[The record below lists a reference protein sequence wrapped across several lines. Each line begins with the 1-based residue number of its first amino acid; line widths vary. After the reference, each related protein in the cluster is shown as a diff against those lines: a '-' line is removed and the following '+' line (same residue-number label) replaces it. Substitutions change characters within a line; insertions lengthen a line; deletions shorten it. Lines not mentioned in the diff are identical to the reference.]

1 MFELYQLII
10 IGWFAIMGILVGR
23 AIAKA
28 RSRRTLRD
36 ATTQAKRLTDE
47 ASQRAVQTV
56 KEGETRAREEALQV
70 RREAESLERQSSEQ
84 NVLLEERVQ
93 RLEGR
98 NEKREADIAKA
109 EGVLES
115 RQAEVTETKDQA
127 QEWKQEARSMRHA
140 YRDGLEEQAGET
152 ARQIQEQL
160 TEAMAEETRA
170 QCADRLRNL
179 ETAEAEELV
188 RQAKRIMGIALN
200 RCGRRAATER
210 VTSTLALPEGA
221 TKRLA
226 PHLTFLEQETGVHLA
241 MQDEKT
247 EAVRLEGGDGAARE
261 LCRRA
266 VTRFVSESSVRDPS
280 RLLKSI
286 SAELDREI
294 LELGRDAFKVLGLE
308 PAHREILQLVG
319 RLNFRTSY
327 TQNQWRHSIESAF
340 IAGLMASEL
349 GLDVQLARRATL
361 LHDIGKALTHEI
373 EGSHAVIGADYAR
386 RFGEDE
392 VVSNAVGSHHG
403 DEPAGSPYAHLVA
416 AADAMSGA
424 RPGARREMM
433 ETYVERIA
441 DLERIATGFPG
452 VLMVHAV
459 QAGREIRVHVDEH
472 KVDDGRAEELS
483 AQIAARIAGEL
494 TFPGQIR
501 VTVIREFKAVETAA

>member
-1 MFELYQLII
+1 VFELFELIV
-10 IGWFAIMGILVGR
+10 IGWAAVTGILVGR
-23 AIAKA
+23 AIAKG

-36 ATTQAKRLTDE
+36 AQQRAARLTEE
-47 ASQRAVQTV
+47 ADQRAKQAI
-56 KEGETRAREEALQV
+56 KEGGTRAREEALQV
-70 RREAESLERQSSEQ
+70 RREGESLERQSSEQ

-93 RLEGR
+93 RLEVR
-98 NEKREADIAKA
+98 NEKREAEIARI
-109 EGVLES
+109 EGVLEG
-115 RQAEVTETKDQA
+115 RLVEVKEHKDQA
-127 QEWKQEARSMRHA
+127 QEWKQEARSMRQA
-140 YRDGLEEQAGET
+140 FRDGLEDRAGET

-160 TEAMAEETRA
+160 TEAMVEETRA

-179 ETAEAEELV
+179 ESAEAEELV
-188 RQAKRIMGIALN
+188 RQAKRIMGIALS

-221 TKRLA
+221 AKRLT
-226 PHLTFLEQETGVHLA
+226 PHLSFLEQESGVHLA
-241 MQDEKT
+241 MLDET

-266 VTRFVSESSVRDPS
+266 VTRFVSEGSVRDPN

-294 LELGRDAFKVLGLE
+294 LELGRDAFKMLGLE

-327 TQNQWRHSIESAF
+327 TQNQWRHSIEAAF
-340 IAGLMASEL
+340 IAGLMAAEL
-349 GLDVQLARRATL
+349 GLDVQLARRASL

-392 VVSNAVGSHHG
+392 VVANAVGSHHG
-403 DEPAGSPYAHLVA
+403 DEPARSPYAHLVA

-433 ETYVERIA
+433 ETYVERIS

-472 KVDDGRAEELS
+472 KVDDARAEELS
-483 AQIAARIAGEL
+483 AQIAERIAGEL